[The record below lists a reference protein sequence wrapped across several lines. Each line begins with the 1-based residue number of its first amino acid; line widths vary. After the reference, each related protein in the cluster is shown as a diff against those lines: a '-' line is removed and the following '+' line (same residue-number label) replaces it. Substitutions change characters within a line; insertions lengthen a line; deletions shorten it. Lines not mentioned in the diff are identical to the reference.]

1 MEKFKFDLE
10 FSDDGKTR
18 ERRPPV
24 KRAYRPDEVE
34 LVRTQ
39 ARAEGESSAVAE
51 AERHAARSL
60 GELAKGIHEVL
71 SMARIALDEVHD
83 DATRLAATI
92 GRKLATHAFD
102 IAPESFFERTV
113 GDCLDLVRREPAIR
127 ISIPANSPASLRAQ
141 LESLAVAHGLTGQVL
156 IAESQT
162 MERAQCRLDW
172 SSGGAEI
179 SLVDAL
185 TRMDAIIEE
194 RISALQ
200 AARPAAPRA
209 ARSAG

>member
-10 FSDDGKTR
+10 FSDDGKAR
-18 ERRPPV
+18 ERRPAV
-24 KRAYRPDEVE
+24 KRSYRAEEVE

-39 ARAEGESSAVAE
+39 ARAEGERSAVAE
-51 AERHAARSL
+51 AERQAARSL

-102 IAPESFFERTV
+102 IAPESFFERTI
-113 GDCLDLVRREPAIR
+113 GDCLDLLRREPAIR
-127 ISIPANSPASLRAQ
+127 ISIPTDSPASLRAQ
-141 LESLAVAHGLTGQVL
+141 LESLAVAHGLSGQVL
-156 IAESQT
+156 IAQSDA
-162 MERAQCRLDW
+162 MERAECRLDW
-172 SSGGAEI
+172 NSGGAEI

-200 AARPAAPRA
+200 ATRPAAPQA